1 MAGLP
6 SNCDRNPLSG
16 KYIAYDK
23 EGFAWRVSKTGF
35 GGWEG
40 QPSHLK
46 HKEDKR
52 YAKENTLKELCDR
65 IGQSVP
71 TFNKGQ

>member
-6 SNCDRNPLSG
+6 SNCERNLMNG
-16 KYIAYDK
+16 KYIAYDAA
-23 EGFAWRVSKTGF
+23 GFAWRVSKTGF
-35 GGWEG
+35 GEWAG

-52 YAKENTLKELCDR
+52 YAKENTLKEICAG
-65 IGQSVP
+65 IGRSVP